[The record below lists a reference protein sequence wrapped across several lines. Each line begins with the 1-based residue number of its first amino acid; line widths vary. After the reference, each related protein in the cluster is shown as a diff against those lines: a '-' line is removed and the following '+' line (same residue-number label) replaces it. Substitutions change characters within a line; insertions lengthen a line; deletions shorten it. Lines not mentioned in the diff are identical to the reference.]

1 MKNSNTII
9 ACLTTICALSLPVET
24 QGRIFFDTIRTQQIR
39 EVRIQG
45 QRTAGARSVSVQ
57 KTADQTLMSA
67 AGTLQ
72 VSDVLKY
79 FSGATVKDYG
89 GIGGLKTVSVR
100 GLGASHTAVA
110 YDGIIITDNQT
121 GQIDLG
127 RFSASQTSS
136 VSLVS
141 GPDNDLLQSAAMA
154 AQAAAITVS
163 SAQPQL
169 DGENARSSAQ
179 LKYGS
184 FNTLSTSVST
194 AFRAGSNNTAAIDAE
209 WLRTDGDYPYIQNNG
224 SNSLQKRRRNS
235 DVNRLRAEAAWFS
248 RFDDN
253 TSLTVRAYWFQ
264 SRQGLPANIL
274 YNDNAARERLWN
286 REGFIQSSLLTDLSQ
301 KLTLK
306 ISAKYGTTYT
316 RYLNPKVNTTLGRT
330 DNRYTENE
338 GYLSGVLLYRLTES
352 LSASAALD
360 GRLSSLDGNGA
371 DQASPTRATLNAS
384 AAMKYASERV
394 TLTGRLNYV
403 GTREKTRIRQAA
415 DSYSHLS
422 PVIGANWLAWPAAG
436 LHLRASY
443 TDTYRLPTFN
453 DLYFEQIGRRD
464 LKPERAAV
472 TSAGIIIEQE
482 RAGVAYSVYA
492 DAYNSSVRDRIM
504 AVPGKN
510 TAVWMMKNIGRV
522 VTHGIETGLDI
533 GRTQGSVRPAA
544 RVSYTYQRAMDK
556 SDSRSS
562 TWNHQIAYTPRH
574 AASAIAWIET
584 PVINVSLNGIFSGEY
599 YCNGY
604 NGSEYY
610 MDPYYEVGCSLWRD
624 FRFSNCSAS
633 LKAECINLTDS
644 RYELVRNFPMPGRQ
658 FRLTAKIEL

>member
-1 MKNSNTII
+1 MRNSNTII
-9 ACLTTICALSLPVET
+9 ACFTTICALSLPVET
-24 QGRIFFDTIRTQQIR
+24 QGRIFFDTVQTKQIR
-39 EVRIQG
+39 EVSIEG

-57 KTADQTLMSA
+57 KTADRTLMSA

-72 VSDVLKY
+72 ISDVLKY

-110 YDGIIITDNQT
+110 YDGIISTDNQT

-127 RFSASQTSS
+127 RFSASQASA

-169 DGENARSSAQ
+169 DGKKARGSVQ

-184 FNTLSTSVST
+184 FNTLSTSVSA
-194 AFRAGSNNTAAIDAE
+194 AFRTGNDNTASIDAE

-224 SNSLQKRRRNS
+224 SNSVNKRRLNS
-235 DVNRLRAEAAWFS
+235 DVSRLRAEAAWFG
-248 RFDDN
+248 RFADN

-264 SRQGLPANIL
+264 SGQGLPANIL

-286 REGFIQSSLLTDLSQ
+286 REGFIQSSLRSDLSQ
-301 KLTLK
+301 LLTLK

-316 RYLNPKVNTTLGRT
+316 RYLNPRVNSTIGRT

-338 GYLSGVLLYRLTES
+338 GYLSGVLLYRLTDR

-371 DQASPTRATLNAS
+371 DQACPTRATLNAS
-384 AAMKYASERV
+384 AALKYASERV

-422 PVIGANWLAWPAAG
+422 PVVGANWLAWPAAG

-472 TSAGIIIEQE
+472 TSAGIIMEQE
-482 RAGVAYSVYA
+482 HAGVAFSVYA

-522 VTHGIETGLDI
+522 VTHGFETGLDI
-533 GRTQGSVRPAA
+533 GRTQGAVRPAA
-544 RVSYTYQRAMDK
+544 KLSYTYQRAMDK

-574 AASAIAWIET
+574 TASAIAWVET
-584 PVINVSLNGIFSGEY
+584 PAVNVSLNSIYSGEY
-599 YCNGY
+599 FCNGY
-604 NGSEYY
+604 NGSEYH
-610 MDPYYEVGCSLWRD
+610 MSPYCEIGCSLWRD
-624 FRFSNCSAS
+624 FNFSRCSAS

-644 RYELVRNFPMPGRQ
+644 RYELVRNFPMPGWQ
-658 FRLTAKIEL
+658 FRITAKIEL